1 MWFYGDKKMIEKE
14 KCSFSI
20 SLNDKKTIKHIN
32 IGNESNS
39 KVLIEGDIGIINEI
53 EVVDDTLLEI
63 KGRNGAMSLA
73 LPKNIL
79 EKLKIKQE
87 KERGLI
93 GGN

>member
-1 MWFYGDKKMIEKE
+1 MQFYGDIKMIQKE

-20 SLNDKKTIKHIN
+20 SLNDKKTIKHIT

-39 KVLIEGDIGIINEI
+39 KVLIEGDIGIINGI

-63 KGRNGAMSLA
+63 RGRNGAMGIS

-87 KERGLI
+87 TIR
-93 GGN
+93 